1 MSDADVLTALR
12 GLEPAPTPEW
22 SPGEAAPV
30 EPLQAA
36 FAAQGDALYRY
47 VSALSGRD
55 AWLAEELVVRTFVG
69 AVEEQELDAP
79 ALFMRARHA
88 TLAVLAKADDAE
100 RPVAPA
106 ELALVLERRAGL
118 ELEELARTWG
128 VRAASLEG
136 RLLEATQHYTT
147 GDEACSDWKEATVR
161 ATVDLLNEDQGE
173 AWGEHLLQCEP
184 CARWSEALE
193 AQLTHDEGLPSQER
207 TWERIQAELSKH
219 TRDLGIRVGVRCTYC
234 HAGLP
239 QAEASFCA
247 ACLAPHHA
255 ECFEEH
261 GHCAAPACGGS
272 ALVYP
277 QRPRPRVGRRA
288 AWPWL
293 LGGVLVGAAAL
304 TPVAFNGGD
313 ALSDARG
320 TSAAGAPRT
329 HRPVPL
335 DVLRPGVGREAAVA
349 ALGEPEK
356 VIAHEDGETVL
367 AYYRQG
373 ARVTLDAK
381 GRLTQAAFFGFHTS
395 DEYPDANGNQ
405 PLGGP
410 VGTYLPAGWS
420 YRGVEFGKP
429 ATSELLAGAVSPSV
443 PDANGTHYL
452 EVAEGVY
459 AQLSPYMEL
468 QAIFVAADLMP
479 DANGNVSPGYFDFS
493 DRDASAI
500 PLDRLEAGT
509 PAEVVLEV
517 LGPPDVDHAFDRGG
531 RRLSWYELGVRVR
544 LDDAG
549 RLIQASFFGQ
559 GTSDGRVGAGG
570 TRRIGGEGGLYTPGL
585 WTYRGQRLGE
595 SVDSDFVRAAERQS
609 TPDKHGDHYLPVED
623 GVIAHLEADSLKL
636 LGVHRTQ
643 LRTYTGGSK
652 AGTVELVPFDLT
664 PRFDGGTLAGEL
676 LQQARAAGQL
686 EQLVG
691 VTRYA
696 AEGTSFVRAD
706 LLQLEVALDPAGEGL
721 VLTLDHWQPDGDDWT
736 WGRYRERVGADGKLL
751 GWASWRRVRAQRLEC
766 VRVEACPEGYRQERW
781 EATLAGRGASARLLP
796 EERRKKSQE
805 LTPEQVKCVAGV
817 LFTSFVLPRLF
828 EPSERV
834 RVGVLQPFEVLGRS
848 DYGVL
853 DLAPGVTTDAEGAP
867 LRVLGPASLEPGAG
881 GQVVRLTED
890 AYVQPLGWGNKAN
903 LQRIP
908 DAEWAERSAI
918 VALPVDPVFHWPGRE
933 GADPWEL
940 VEVEVRPAATVARD
954 VLAEARANGALKR
967 VLGTAHFLTRV
978 DPTPNFA
985 RLSVELAPDDAGLDV
1000 VFDSWSAKSGQVR
1013 WQRQEERV
1021 SWEGVVLRQRRWD
1034 ASDHAP
1040 ETLARSETVREADRY
1055 ATRSYQYPFGELLSG
1070 QREELVPRLQ
1080 RQRFA
1085 THRSLEHSAID
1096 CSGSLFS
1103 SLVLPRLR
1111 HDPVPLRVLVGPP
1124 DGRCYALDL
1133 FGDDVTIGGQH
1144 GRRVTDWLVTE
1155 PEAQGAIL
1163 RIDLLDD
1170 RVLPMLGSLVAVSAE
1185 RLQRELQEWVRG
1197 PARRHA
1203 AVFVPG
1209 RWPTPMQLVEAE
1221 DPLALLGCRAVHG
1234 APVELTGEE
1243 LRAGNRL
1250 RWKVNP
1256 EDTYVVVRYVVER
1269 CAVVGPGEWE
1279 VLGEV
1284 QATEFLDADAQ
1295 PGVAYRYRVVSLAE
1309 LDRQHPALAN
1319 TPALFRLDDA
1329 DRRKVAALG
1338 RPLQRLE

>member
-12 GLEPAPTPEW
+12 GLEPAATPEW
-22 SPGEAAPV
+22 SPADAPPV

-36 FAAQGDALYRY
+36 FAAHGDALYRY

-69 AVEEQELDAP
+69 AAEEQELDAA

-88 TLAVLAKADDAE
+88 TLAARAKADDAE

-118 ELEELARTWG
+118 ELEALARTWG
-128 VRAASLEG
+128 VRAASLEA

-161 ATVDLLNEDQGE
+161 ATVDLSSEDQGE
-173 AWGEHLLQCEP
+173 AWAEHLMQCGP
-184 CARWSEALE
+184 CAAWSEALE
-193 AQLTHDEGLPSQER
+193 ARLTHEEGLPSQER

-247 ACLAPHHA
+247 ACLAPHHT

-261 GHCAAPACGGS
+261 SRCAAPACGGTQ
-272 ALVYP
+272 LVYP
-277 QRPRPRVGRRA
+277 QRPKPRVGRRA

-304 TPVAFNGGD
+304 TPVAFSGGG
-313 ALSDARG
+313 ALSDASG
-320 TSAAGAPRT
+320 TLAAGAPSGS
-329 HRPVPL
+329 RPVPL

-349 ALGEPEK
+349 ALGEPEQ
-356 VIAHEDGETVL
+356 VVAHENGETVL
-367 AYYRQG
+367 AFYQQG

-381 GRLTQAAFFGFHTS
+381 GRLVQAAFFGFHTS
-395 DEYPDANGNQ
+395 DEHRDASGNQ
-405 PLGGP
+405 RLGGP
-410 VGTYLPAGWS
+410 VGTYLPASWS

-429 ATSELLAGAVSPSV
+429 ATSELLAGAVAPSV
-443 PDANGTHYL
+443 PDANGIHYL

-468 QAIFVAADLMP
+468 QAIFVAPDVIP
-479 DANGNVSPGYFDFS
+479 DANGNVSPGSFDFT
-493 DRDASAI
+493 DRDTSAI

-531 RRLSWYELGVRVR
+531 RRLSWYEQGVRVR

-549 RLIQASFFGQ
+549 RLTQASFFGQ
-559 GTSDGRVGAGG
+559 GTSDGGVGAGG

-609 TPDKHGDHYLPVED
+609 TPDLNGDHFLPVEE

-636 LGVHRTQ
+636 LGVHRTK
-643 LRTYTGGSK
+643 LRSYTSGSK

-664 PRFDGGTLAGEL
+664 PRFDAGTLAGEL

-696 AEGTSFVRAD
+696 VEGSAFVLPD
-706 LLQLEVALDPAGEGL
+706 LLQLEVALDPAGDGL
-721 VLTLDHWQPDGDDWT
+721 VLTLDRWEPGGDDWT
-736 WGRYRERVGADGKLL
+736 WGRYRERVGADGRLL
-751 GWASWRRVRAQRLEC
+751 GWASWKRVRAQRLEC
-766 VRVEACPEGYRQERW
+766 VRVEVIPEGYRQERW

-796 EERRKKSQE
+796 EGQRSEIREFTSEEMQR
-805 LTPEQVKCVAGV
+805 VGGV
-817 LFTSFVLPRLF
+817 LFTSFVLPRLL
-828 EPSERV
+828 EPRERV
-834 RVGVLQPFEVLGRS
+834 RVEVLQPFEVLGRRHS
-848 DYGVL
+848 DTL

-867 LRVLGPASLEPGAG
+867 LRVLGPAALEPGAV

-890 AYVQPLGWGNKAN
+890 AYVQPLGWGTKGG
-903 LQRIP
+903 LERIP
-908 DAEWAERSAI
+908 SADWVERSAV
-918 VALPVDPVFHWPGRE
+918 VALPVDPVFYWPERE
-933 GADPWEL
+933 GTAPWEL
-940 VEVEVRPAATVARD
+940 AEVEPRSAADVARD
-954 VLAEARANGALKR
+954 VFAEARANGALQR
-967 VLGTAHFLTRV
+967 VLGTAHFLTEDR
-978 DPTPNFA
+978 TPNFA

-1000 VFDSWSAKSGQVR
+1000 VFDSWSTQGGRVG
-1013 WQRQEERV
+1013 WQRLEERV
-1021 SWEGVVLRQRRWD
+1021 SWEGVVLRQRTWD
-1034 ASDHAP
+1034 ADEHTP

-1055 ATRSYQYPFGELLSG
+1055 ATRSYLYPFGELLSG

-1085 THRSLEHSAID
+1085 THRALQRSATD
-1096 CSGSLFS
+1096 CSGGVFS

-1111 HDPVPLRVLVGPP
+1111 HDPVPLRVLVGSPS
-1124 DGRCYALDL
+1124 GRRYALDL
-1133 FGDDVTIGGQH
+1133 FCDDVTFGGQH
-1144 GRRVTDWLVTE
+1144 GRRVADWLVTE
-1155 PEAQGAIL
+1155 PETQGAIL
-1163 RIDLLDD
+1163 RIDLLNDG
-1170 RVLPMLGSLVAVSAE
+1170 VLPKLGSLVAVSAE

-1209 RWPTPMQLVEAE
+1209 RWPTPMQLLEAE
-1221 DPLALLGCRAVHG
+1221 DPQVLLVGYEVVHEAPG
-1234 APVELTGEE
+1234 APAGQVLKDGIELSWEPSS
-1243 LRAGNRL
+1243 RNR
-1250 RWKVNP
+1250 
-1256 EDTYVVVRYVVER
+1256 YVRVRYEVVR
-1269 CAVVGPGEWE
+1269 ALNHGGDLEWE
-1279 VLGEV
+1279 VLSEDANSPFV
-1284 QATEFLDADAQ
+1284 DTTTEL
-1295 PGVAYRYRVVSLAE
+1295 GKVYVYRVFSVAE
-1309 LDRQHPALAN
+1309 LDTSDPVVAAYRNLV
-1319 TPALFRLDDA
+1319 RLDEKEV
-1329 DRRKVAALG
+1329 RKGSEAMEY
-1338 RPLQRLE
+1338 RWE